1 MNAKS
6 VEILNGSIA
15 IILLLI
21 YSFTLGHMILKVM
34 NWDMANGNLVFNN
47 NIIWVAN
54 VVGGLVA
61 GVIIAN
67 LALSKPGETPV
78 TQVREISREYGKKLL
93 KTVIWSYIAVWL
105 LIGTAVF
112 LVGVIFFPEVNNT
125 LNEIGKYWLGI
136 LLGSAYA
143 WFGIKLNQPVSDAE
157 KSLNS
162 DRI

>member
-6 VEILNGSIA
+6 LEILNGIIA
-15 IILLLI
+15 IVLLII
-21 YSFTLGHMILKVM
+21 YSFTLGHMIFKVIS
-34 NWDMANGNLVFNN
+34 WDMADGNLIFNN

-78 TQVREISREYGKKLL
+78 TQVREISIQYGQKLL

-105 LIGTAVF
+105 LIGIAAF
-112 LVGVIFFPEVNNT
+112 LVGVILFPDVNAT

-143 WFGIKLNQPVSDAE
+143 WFGIKLNQSSASPE
-157 KSLNS
+157 KSVNVQ
-162 DRI
+162 

>member
-6 VEILNGSIA
+6 IEILNGIIA

-21 YSFTLGHMILKVM
+21 YSFTLGHMILKVI
-34 NWDMANGNLVFNN
+34 NWDMANGNLIFNN

-93 KTVIWSYIAVWL
+93 KTVIWSYISVWL
-105 LIGTAVF
+105 LIGTAAF
-112 LVGVIFFPEVNNT
+112 LIGVILFPEVNNT

-143 WFGIKLNQPVSDAE
+143 WFGIKLNQSQPDLE
-157 KSLNS
+157 KSPNV
-162 DRI
+162 

>member
-6 VEILNGSIA
+6 IEILNGIIA
-15 IILLLI
+15 IVLLII
-21 YSFTLGHMILKVM
+21 YSFTLGHMILTAID
-34 NWDMANGNLVFNN
+34 WDMADGNLVFNN

-78 TQVREISREYGKKLL
+78 TQVREMSRQYGRMLL
-93 KTVIWSYIAVWL
+93 KTVIWSYISVWL
-105 LIGTAVF
+105 LIGIATF
-112 LVGVIFFPEVNNT
+112 LVGVIFFPDVNNT
-125 LNEIGKYWLGI
+125 LNEMGKYWLGI

-143 WFGIKLNQPVSDAE
+143 WFGIKLNQPVPGPE
-157 KSLNS
+157 TNLKSF
-162 DRI
+162 